1 MEIISMK
8 PIRNSAKALI
18 IQDAKLLCTKNE
30 DQFGTFYLLP
40 GGGQEAGETIHEALK
55 RECIEEISAE
65 VDIGKL
71 KFIRE
76 YIGKN
81 HEFKEW
87 DSDIHQ
93 VEFIFLCTL
102 TPGSEIR
109 NGIIPD
115 SMQTGV
121 EWLEISKLSSY
132 RLYPKTLSTLLTAN
146 GLSDKIYLGDV
157 N

>member
-1 MEIISMK
+1 MK

-18 IQDAKLLCTKNE
+18 VKDGKLLCTKNE
-30 DQFGTFYLLP
+30 DMFGTFYLLP
-40 GGGQEAGETIHEALK
+40 GGGQEKGETLQEALK
-55 RECIEEISAE
+55 RECMEEISAE
-65 VDIGKL
+65 VDIGEL

-87 DSDIHQ
+87 DSEIHQ
-93 VEFIFLCTL
+93 VEFIFVCTIK
-102 TPGSEIR
+102 PGSKIG
-109 NGIIPD
+109 NGIVPD

-121 EWLEISKLSSY
+121 EWLEISNLGAC
-132 RLYPKTLSTLLTAN
+132 RLYPKTLSTLVS
-146 GLSDKIYLGDV
+146 SDGGFSGKIYLGDT